1 MGAGYPGEQTFATS
15 AGYAA
20 GYPAGY
26 LIGAAAE
33 AIASIWRFVR
43 MF

>member
-1 MGAGYPGEQTFATS
+1 MGGGYPGEQTFAML
-15 AGYAA
+15 AGYA
-20 GYPAGY
+20 AGY